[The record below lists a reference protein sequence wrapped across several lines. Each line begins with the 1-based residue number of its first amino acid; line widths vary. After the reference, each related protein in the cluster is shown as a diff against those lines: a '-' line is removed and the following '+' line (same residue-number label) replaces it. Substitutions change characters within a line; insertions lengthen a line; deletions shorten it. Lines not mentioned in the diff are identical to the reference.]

1 MNLLPE
7 IFNLLNKNC
16 NYAVLR
22 NYEQLPHTPS
32 RDIDIIIKRGDF
44 NKVKTQL
51 ADIATKCG
59 FSLFQYYN
67 GSEMNSLVFSSVKN
81 GVISFVS
88 FDFLF
93 SIYVRDII
101 LMTASECLSDREFN
115 GHIYH
120 VRADK
125 EFLSK
130 YLYNK
135 LLNEPYPAKYAAI
148 KEKALRCYG
157 DDVDNTLLRIL
168 GKKSSE
174 SSKTSFSSVARKMW
188 SKHFVRQL
196 SASSRYLWR
205 TLCNMVNPAGVSFG
219 FTGPDGIGKTTI
231 IDNIIDQCKQLYKTV
246 PLYHFRPS
254 IFGNLGD
261 VAQSAGLK
269 KDVDRNYNDP
279 HRGKKTG
286 VISSLLRLCYYSS
299 DYITGFFIKVW
310 PSLFKREVV
319 IFDRYFTDIICDSR
333 RSRIYLP
340 PKFLNLW
347 RKLFIP
353 SLDYNILL
361 TASSETIL
369 ARKRELDEAGINA
382 INERIDY
389 LAPKKGYIKVL
400 NESTPDAA
408 VTEILN
414 HIFNE
419 QHKKNLKRLK

>member
-1 MNLLPE
+1 MLPQ
-7 IFNLLNKNC
+7 IFALLNSDC

-22 NYEQLPHTPS
+22 NYENLPQTPS
-32 RDIDIIIKRGDF
+32 RDIDIIITRDDFKRI
-44 NKVKTQL
+44 KSRIV
-51 ADIATKCG
+51 DIA
-59 FSLFQYYN
+59 FENRFHLFQFYK
-67 GSEMNSLVFSSVKN
+67 GSEMFSMVFSCVERGKL
-81 GVISFVS
+81 SFIS

-93 SIYVRDII
+93 SIYVRDIV
-101 LMTASECLSDREFN
+101 LLTAEECLSDREFN
-115 GHIYH
+115 GKLYH

-130 YLYNK
+130 FLYNK
-135 LLNEPYPAKYAAI
+135 LLLEPYPEKYAAVR
-148 KEKALRCYG
+148 KKAFDNYS
-157 DDVDNTLLRIL
+157 DAVNNTLKCVF
-168 GKKSSE
+168 GKKYTSSATP
-174 SSKTSFSSVARKMW
+174 SMSSVARRMW
-188 SKHFVRQL
+188 SNHFLRQL
-196 SASSRYLWR
+196 SSTSRYVWL
-205 TLCNMVNPAGVSFG
+205 TACNMFYPAGISVG

-231 IDNIIDQCKQLYKTV
+231 IDNVIEQCHQLYKTV

-254 IFGNLGD
+254 LFGNLGD

-269 KDVDRNYNDP
+269 KEVDRNYNNP
-279 HRGKKTG
+279 HRGGKTNI
-286 VISSLLRLCYYSS
+286 ISSLLRLCYYSS
-299 DYITGFFIKVW
+299 DYFAGYFVKVW
-310 PSLFKREVV
+310 PNLFKRNIV

-389 LAPKKGYIKVL
+389 LAPKKGYLKVL